1 MIKQPPESAWISP
14 LYRNLSEQLSNHPLY
29 DEIQSIEKLRIFMQH
44 HVYAVWDFMS
54 LIKSLQSHLAP
65 TTLPWVPPR
74 DARFANFINQ
84 LVLDEESDYAFTESI
99 TSTHASH
106 FDAYCQSMAEIGADV
121 DQISRFIDIV
131 GNEGLEAALKIDEIP
146 SSARQ
151 FMTFTFD
158 IIDSNQPHQIAAVLA
173 YGRETLVPQ
182 MFRSLIDGLMIKA
195 SEAPS
200 LYSYLER
207 HIQLDEQEHGPV
219 ATLMVQELCESS
231 KDKQAEA
238 MAAAEQALAARLDF
252 WNDIQAALS
261 A

>member
-1 MIKQPPESAWISP
+1 
-14 LYRNLSEQLSNHPLY
+14 
-29 DEIQSIEKLRIFMQH
+29 MQH

-99 TSTHASH
+99 PSTHTSH
-106 FDAYCQSMAEIGADV
+106 FDAYCQSMAEIGADIN
-121 DQISRFIDIV
+121 QISRFIDIV
-131 GNEGLEAALKIDEIP
+131 GNKGLESALTIDETP

-158 IIDSNQPHQIAAVLA
+158 IIDSNRPHQIAAVLA

-182 MFRSLIDGLMIKA
+182 MFRSLINGLKIKP

-200 LYSYLER
+200 LFSYLER
-207 HIQLDEQEHGPV
+207 HIQLDEQDHGPV
-219 ATLMVQELCESS
+219 ATLMVQELCEGS
-231 KDKQAEA
+231 KEKQAEA
-238 MAAAEQALAARLDF
+238 MVAAEQALAARLDF
-252 WNDIQAALS
+252 WNGIQAALS